1 MPLDCFRVL
10 LGTPSWVDKIIN
22 FIIIRREWIFVKE
35 KVQVRAGKYE
45 PQVILSQVTTN
56 ENVPVM
62 V

>member
-1 MPLDCFRVL
+1 MACQGNL
-10 LGTPSWVDKIIN
+10 LYTSMM
-22 FIIIRREWIFVKE
+22 
-35 KVQVRAGKYE
+35 YE